1 MLADP
6 QETSAA
12 DLVWDTGSG
21 CWGEGETGRLSW
33 LPGQVEGILGL
44 TPTLMP
50 GRPLAAAEN
59 GHESAPQ
66 FPLPP
71 TYSWRRET
79 VRPSIGG
86 RGGARL
92 GSEGLNQD
100 RNSLFPG
107 DVCVC
112 VGVRPGGLWGGL
124 LLPPPSTHT
133 HQLVWSP
140 LYLPGTAG
148 SAGMEWASGWEWR
161 VGTGSVL
168 CWSGEGH
175 ACDRVR
181 VVVRVPPPW

>member
-79 VRPSIGG
+79 VRPSEA
-86 RGGARL
+86 GGARL

-112 VGVRPGGLWGGL
+112 GGEAWRIMGW
-124 LLPPPSTHT
+124 PPAPTPLHTHT
-133 HQLVWSP
+133 NWFGHPCTCLALLGELAWSGHQV
-140 LYLPGTAG
+140 G
-148 SAGMEWASGWEWR
+148 SGEWARGVCCAGPERDTLVTEFGW
-161 VGTGSVL
+161 
-168 CWSGEGH
+168 
-175 ACDRVR
+175 
-181 VVVRVPPPW
+181 